1 VDRPLPVAARA
12 ELSGT
17 PVAVRVFGIRHHGP
31 GSARSLRTE
40 LTGWQPD
47 CVLVEGPPEGDAVLP
62 LALDE
67 AMEPPV
73 ALLVYA
79 PAEPGRA
86 VFYPFAA
93 FSPEWVAIRHALA
106 AAVPVRFID
115 LPVAASLSE
124 ERERPDH
131 HDPIALLAATA
142 GYADAERWWED
153 LVEHRLSGAG
163 PFDAIAEAMT
173 ALREDEPPATGREA
187 RREAAMRQG
196 IRAAVKGGFQR
207 VAVVC
212 GAWHVPALLTMPA
225 ASGDAALLRGLPKT
239 KVAATWIPWTHGRL
253 SFDSGYGAGVASP
266 GWYHHLFTAPD
277 HVVTRWL
284 TRVAHLLRAEDLDVS
299 SASVIEAVRLAE
311 ALATLRGRPLAGLD
325 EVMDATHSVLTRGS
339 DVPTALVW
347 DRLVVGEQLGAVPEH
362 APSVPLQQDL
372 GRQQKRLRLKPEAL
386 IRVLD
391 LDLRKPFDLE
401 RSHLLHRLLII
412 DVPWGQAEEVTG
424 KSGTFHEVW
433 RLQWQPELSV
443 SLIEAGIFGT
453 TVETAAD
460 AAARERASKTDELGR
475 LTELV
480 EQCLL
485 ASLPGAVA
493 EVMRIF
499 ADRAALDTD
508 VAHLMDALG
517 PLARVLRYG
526 SVRRTDAAMVAGV
539 VDGLVARI
547 CVGLPL
553 ACASLDDDAAAV
565 MVGRIDAVHS
575 ALAVL
580 ERRGLR
586 QQWADALHALARIS
600 SLHGRV
606 AGRCAR
612 LLLDAGAI
620 PADQAAAR
628 LSVAL
633 SPGELPAH
641 AAAWVEGFLSGS
653 GLLLLHDEAL
663 LGIVDGW
670 LSGVSEDVFADLLPL
685 LRRTFS
691 TFTPPERR
699 QIGERVRRLG
709 TAIGVRRPVA
719 DDADVDPVR
728 GAAALPLVAQLLGLD
743 VGESHGR

>member
-1 VDRPLPVAARA
+1 M
-12 ELSGT
+12 
-17 PVAVRVFGIRHHGP
+17 AVRVFGIRHHGP
-31 GSARSLRTE
+31 GSARSLRAE
-40 LTGWQPD
+40 LAGWQPD

-62 LALDE
+62 LALDA
-67 AMEPPV
+67 AMVPPV

-93 FSPEWVAIRHALA
+93 FSPEWVAVRHALA
-106 AAVPVRFID
+106 AGVPVRFID

-124 ERERPDH
+124 SRDKPDRR
-131 HDPIALLAATA
+131 DPIALLAGAA
-142 GYADAERWWED
+142 GYSDAERWWED

-163 PFDAIAEAMT
+163 PFEAIAEAMT
-173 ALREDEPPATGREA
+173 ALREDEPPPTGREA

-196 IRAAVKGGFQR
+196 IRTAVKAGHER
-207 VAVVC
+207 IAVVC
-212 GAWHVPALLTMPA
+212 GAWHVPALLPLPA
-225 ASGDAALLRGLPKT
+225 ASADAALLRGLPRT

-253 SFDSGYGAGVASP
+253 SFDSGYGAGVTSP

-277 HVVTRWL
+277 HVVTRWF
-284 TRVAHLLRAEDLDVS
+284 TRVAGLLRGEDLDAS
-299 SASVIEAVRLAE
+299 PASVVEAVRLAE

-325 EVMDATHSVLTRGS
+325 EVMDATRAVLTRGS

-347 DRLVVGEQLGAVPEH
+347 DRLVVGEQLGTVPEH
-362 APSVPLQQDL
+362 APAVPLQQDL
-372 GRQQKRLRLKPEAL
+372 AREQRRLRLRPEAL
-386 IRVLD
+386 VRALD
-391 LDLRKPFDLE
+391 LDLRKPFDLD
-401 RSHLLHRLLII
+401 RSHLLHRLLIL
-412 DVPWGQAEEVTG
+412 DVPWGQPEEATG
-424 KSGTFHEVW
+424 KSGTFHELW

-443 SLIEAGIFGT
+443 SLIEAGVFGT
-453 TVETAAD
+453 TIETAAD
-460 AAARERASKTDELGR
+460 AAARERAGKSTELGR

-493 EVMRIF
+493 DVMRVF

-539 VDGLVARI
+539 VDGLVTRI
-547 CVGLPL
+547 CIGLPL

-565 MVGRIDAVHS
+565 MVARIGGVHS

-580 ERRGLR
+580 ERPDLR
-586 QQWADALHALARIS
+586 QQWTASLHQLLGVS

-606 AGRCAR
+606 AGRSAR
-612 LLLDAGAI
+612 LLLDLGTL
-620 PADQAAAR
+620 PAEEAAAR
-628 LSVAL
+628 LSRAL

-663 LGIVDGW
+663 LSIVDRW
-670 LSGVSEDVFADLLPL
+670 LAGVSGEVFDDLLPL

-699 QIGERVRRLG
+699 EIGERVRQLTGRS
-709 TAIGVRRPVA
+709 AVRRPVA
-719 DDADVDPVR
+719 DDDVDPAR
-728 GAAALPLVAQLLGLD
+728 GAAALPLVARLLGLAPGGGD
-743 VGESHGR
+743 G